1 MTNMEEKKKFR
12 FGLLPKVIIA
22 IILGITCSLF
32 FPAWAARTVATFNS
46 LFSSFLGFI
55 IPLLILGLVAPGIA
69 EMGRNA
75 GKLLLLTVILAYSST
90 LLAGYFSYFTCKFT
104 YPFILVKDPSFTL
117 ATVSDTSSFQPFFT
131 IDIPPAFEVMTA
143 LILAFVLGL
152 GAAYSKSETIVKV
165 LGEFRDIINR
175 VIKNVI
181 IPILPFFIFGIFLML
196 GMDGQVAPVLK
207 LFLKVILVIF
217 AIHEVFLLLQFL
229 IAGAISRKNP
239 FRCLWNMLPAYATAL
254 GTQSS
259 AATIPVTLAQ
269 VRKNGVDN
277 GVSSFTVPL
286 CATIHLAGSTLK
298 IVACAYA
305 IMYMMGMDTGIGL
318 YTGFIFLLGVTM
330 VAAPGVPGGAIMAA
344 LAVLESVLGF
354 DSTLQALM
362 IALYI
367 AMDSFGTACN
377 VTGDGAISL
386 IVDTIYSRRK

>member
-217 AIHEVFLLLQFL
+217 AIHVVFLLLQFL

-239 FRCLWNMLPAYATAL
+239 FRCLPPWEHSLQQLPF
-254 GTQSS
+254 
-259 AATIPVTLAQ
+259 
-269 VRKNGVDN
+269 R
-277 GVSSFTVPL
+277 
-286 CATIHLAGSTLK
+286 
-298 IVACAYA
+298 
-305 IMYMMGMDTGIGL
+305 
-318 YTGFIFLLGVTM
+318 
-330 VAAPGVPGGAIMAA
+330 
-344 LAVLESVLGF
+344 
-354 DSTLQALM
+354 
-362 IALYI
+362 
-367 AMDSFGTACN
+367 
-377 VTGDGAISL
+377 
-386 IVDTIYSRRK
+386 